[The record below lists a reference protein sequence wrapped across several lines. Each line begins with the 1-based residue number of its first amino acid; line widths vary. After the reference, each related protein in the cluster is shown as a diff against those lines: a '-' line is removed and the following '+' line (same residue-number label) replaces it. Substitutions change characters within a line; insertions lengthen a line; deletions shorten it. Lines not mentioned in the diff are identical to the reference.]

1 MFFYFFRGFHLA
13 AGGCYLRANS
23 AMEMSGCDYHSL
35 VPLLYLSFQYRAG
48 KPLVSCSFA
57 TRPIKELKTPMV
69 GPTAL
74 SFIKIIEISF
84 IFYGNPIFSK
94 RSLTTIFSFTYLL
107 FYHFSF
113 NVFIIFSLKFYLPLS
128 YLINKVKERL
138 SEREN
143 REND

>member
-1 MFFYFFRGFHLA
+1 
-13 AGGCYLRANS
+13 
-23 AMEMSGCDYHSL
+23 
-35 VPLLYLSFQYRAG
+35 
-48 KPLVSCSFA
+48 
-57 TRPIKELKTPMV
+57 MV

-84 IFYGNPIFSK
+84 IFPAK